1 MPFTMSKSDTVVP
14 LPGYLRSTPGT

>member
-1 MPFTMSKSDTVVP
+1 MSKSDSSMP